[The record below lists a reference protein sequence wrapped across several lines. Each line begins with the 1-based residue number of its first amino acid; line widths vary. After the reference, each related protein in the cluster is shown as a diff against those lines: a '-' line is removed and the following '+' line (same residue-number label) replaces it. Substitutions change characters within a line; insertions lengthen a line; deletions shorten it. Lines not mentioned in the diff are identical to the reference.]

1 MERLFRDR
9 PLISSSVT
17 IGRDGRVD
25 ECGGLESR
33 CTVYG
38 TGGSNPS
45 LSETHDAKA
54 LTTIYKM
61 NCVER

>member
-1 MERLFRDR
+1 MKEKR
-9 PLISSSVT
+9 VAT

-45 LSETHDAKA
+45 LSDPIAGMTRD
-54 LTTIYKM
+54 
-61 NCVER
+61 V